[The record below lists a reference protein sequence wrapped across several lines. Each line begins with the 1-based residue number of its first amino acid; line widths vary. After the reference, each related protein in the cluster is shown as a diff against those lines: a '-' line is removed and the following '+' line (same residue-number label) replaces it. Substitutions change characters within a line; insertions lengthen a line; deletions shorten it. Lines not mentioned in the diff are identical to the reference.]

1 MAILFKNIY
10 RSSKKVEMR
19 DKEIL
24 DSWKAISDYLGRG
37 IKTCYR
43 WEKELGL
50 PIHRINQDSPSSRV
64 FAYKSEINDW
74 LKERANHIE
83 LRKPFLKRKWVIPGM
98 VSATA
103 LLLIAAAV
111 IYFSYRKYSSSN
123 PQGLV
128 IAILPFESSNFSE
141 YEQYLPEGIRTF
153 ITNSFSR
160 IKNLKVIPSAVLNRY
175 DDSYKGLK
183 NISEKLQITYLL
195 KVKLEKNENMLRICA
210 QLIKPENNTV
220 IWIKESKDQL
230 ENIFSM
236 LENITH
242 ELHMSLNPEVSQDSN
257 LSFNDRMTRDYAAFD
272 NYLKANY
279 ILNSS
284 KREHNDPVKL
294 YNRGKYYQG
303 RWTKESNTLA
313 INLFSQAIEID
324 HNFAQAYIGLAL
336 CYANYV
342 NFNWDYKKEWLT
354 KADELLAKAA
364 TINPECPEYYYALIK
379 VYLLKYVAFGEN
391 TKDRAFELAQEAIQ
405 KYPGHSNLYA
415 QVGYC
420 YYLRFGEFGNESDF
434 LKALELAEENYLL
447 HPINISN
454 VFYAQ
459 LLELNKE
466 YEKALAV
473 CRGMQGGDST
483 LMANYLKGEI
493 YYYMGDLERSEALFL
508 QFESIDD
515 IDAQICSLFNLG
527 MIAAQKGDKSEV
539 QRLLKKIEVIAPKK
553 LDFFDDKLKLAS
565 IYMGIGNKERGY
577 KLLEDFFADEKQ
589 NKTRYI
595 HHKYIDIDRNF
606 DKFREEEKFKNTI
619 NQTGI
624 TK

>member
-1 MAILFKNIY
+1 MAVLFKNTY

-83 LRKPFLKRKWVIPGM
+83 LRKPFLKRKWVTLGL

-103 LLLIAAAV
+103 LLLIAATV

-128 IAILPFESSNFSE
+128 IAVLPFESSNFSE
-141 YEQYLPEGIRTF
+141 YEQYLPDGIRTF

-160 IKNLKVIPSAVLNRY
+160 IKNLKVIPSAVLDRY

-195 KVKLEKNENMLRICA
+195 KVKLEKNENILKICA

-230 ENIFSM
+230 ENIFFM
-236 LENITH
+236 LEDISQAIH
-242 ELHMSLNPEVSQDSN
+242 KRLNPDVSQDSN
-257 LSFNDRMTRDYAAFD
+257 LSFNDRMTQDYAAFD
-272 NYLKANY
+272 SYLKANY

-284 KREHNDPVKL
+284 KSEHNDPVKL

-303 RWTKESNTLA
+303 RWTKESNALA

-324 HNFAQAYIGLAL
+324 NNFAQAYIGLAH

-354 KADELLAKAA
+354 KAEELLAKAA
-364 TINPECPEYYYALIK
+364 TINPECPEYYSALIN
-379 VYLLKYVAFGEN
+379 VLLIQYVAFNEN
-391 TKDRAFELAQEAIQ
+391 TKDKAFQLAQEAIQ

-415 QVGYC
+415 QIGYC

-447 HPINISN
+447 HPIHINN
-454 VFYAQ
+454 VFYGQ
-459 LLELNKE
+459 LLMLNKE

-473 CRGMQGGDST
+473 CHGMQGGDST
-483 LMANYLKGEI
+483 LMANYLRGDI
-493 YYYMGDLERSEALFL
+493 YYYMGNLDSSEALFL

-515 IDAQICSLFNLG
+515 IDAQIFSLFNLG

-539 QRLLKKIEVIAPKK
+539 ERLLNKIEVIAPKK
-553 LDFFDDKLKLAS
+553 FDFFDDKLKLAS
-565 IYMGIGNKERGY
+565 IYMGIGKKEQGY

-595 HHKYIDIDRNF
+595 YHKYIDIDRNF
-606 DKFREEEKFKNTI
+606 DRLREEERFKNII